1 MAEIKPMVQTTSQ
14 PTLLMAGREA
24 VLQLETV
31 QEVRENAGRLRGG
44 GAWTDFLMKD
54 SLSQT
59 PISYVHSCIQAYP

>member
-1 MAEIKPMVQTTSQ
+1 
-14 PTLLMAGREA
+14 MAGREA